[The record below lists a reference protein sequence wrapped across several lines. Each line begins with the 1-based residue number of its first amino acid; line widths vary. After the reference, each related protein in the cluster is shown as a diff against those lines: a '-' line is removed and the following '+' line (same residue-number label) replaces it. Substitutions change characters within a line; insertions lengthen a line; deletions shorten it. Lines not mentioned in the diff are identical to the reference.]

1 MSKKKKPYRAIACL
15 GKQTSLKT
23 CDALEQAREFLE
35 AKCGGVIEKRAY
47 KIMHSSGHGLERV
60 EHDPPLRLDGW
71 RFVERVGSFNGNNP
85 VGRPVVTHGF
95 WIESDHPLV
104 SDWLPKEAFTTVY
117 DNSSR
122 AVATAIEGVEDENTE
137 VRVVDLSS
145 GEVIWRSTEEEF
157 E

>member
-15 GKQTSLKT
+15 GKQSSLKA
-23 CDALEQAREFLE
+23 CDTLEQARELLE

-60 EHDPPLRLDGW
+60 EYDPPLRLNDW
-71 RFVERVGSFNGNNP
+71 QFVERVSSSNVQSP
-85 VGRPVVTHGF
+85 VDRPVATHGF
-95 WIESDHPLV
+95 WIESYYPLI
-104 SDWLPKEAFTTVY
+104 SDWLPKEAFTTIY
-117 DNSSR
+117 DNSSS
-122 AVATAIEGVEDENTE
+122 AVATAIEGVEDQNTE
-137 VRVVDLSS
+137 VRVVDLST